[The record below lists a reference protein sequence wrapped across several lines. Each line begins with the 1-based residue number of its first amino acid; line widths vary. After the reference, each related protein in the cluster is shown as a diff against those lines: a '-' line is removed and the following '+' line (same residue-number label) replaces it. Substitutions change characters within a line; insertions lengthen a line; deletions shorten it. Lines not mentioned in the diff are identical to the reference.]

1 MKIQKWD
8 EINGTGSSEERM
20 EAFLTS
26 ETDTYAIL
34 QLSYEAAV
42 KSAWKHFS
50 PVKMIPMQSCS

>member
-26 ETDTYAIL
+26 ENDTYAIL
-34 QLSYEAAV
+34 QLSSGQTGKAAE
-42 KSAWKHFS
+42 H
-50 PVKMIPMQSCS
+50 

>member
-26 ETDTYAIL
+26 E
-34 QLSYEAAV
+34 
-42 KSAWKHFS
+42 K
-50 PVKMIPMQSCS
+50 SCS